1 MNTENQDTTS
11 SLQHK
16 LLGFAVA
23 LLLAVLTF
31 FAVVKGSEIPLADL
45 LSGLRTAS
53 PFFLICAFFSML
65 GFILFEGAALTVL
78 VRGLGFRATA
88 GQGVVYA
95 AADIYFSAITPSA
108 SGGQPASAF
117 FMIRN
122 GIPAT
127 AIMAA
132 LLLNL
137 IMYTL
142 AVITVGIFALLLF
155 PGIFLHFGLL
165 GRICILIGILTLFGL
180 TLLFLLLLRN
190 QQLLKRL
197 ALGIAAFL
205 DALHFRSAPK
215 KIRHKL
221 VHVLEEYDSCVTLVL
236 GKRNML
242 LKVYLLNLL
251 QRVSQ
256 LLVTVFTF
264 LAIRGDASKLAKLF
278 ATQIYVVLGS
288 NSMPLPGGI
297 GVTDYLM
304 LNGYMELMTREQ
316 AYRLELLSRG
326 LSFYLCMFLSLL
338 IVGVGYLFQ
347 KKNKWRKE
355 EKNDWIL

>member
-1 MNTENQDTTS
+1 MNTEQQETTS
-11 SLQHK
+11 SFQHK
-16 LLGFAVA
+16 LLGFAAA
-23 LLLAVLTF
+23 LILAALTF
-31 FAVVKGSEIPLADL
+31 GAVVKGSQIPLGEL
-45 LSGLRTAS
+45 LSGIKTAS
-53 PFFLICAFFSML
+53 PFFLLCAFFSML

-78 VRGLGFRATA
+78 ARGLGFRATA
-88 GQGVVYA
+88 GQGIVYS

-122 GIPAT
+122 GMPAT
-127 AIMAA
+127 AVMAA

-137 IMYTL
+137 IMYIL
-142 AVITVGIFALLLF
+142 AVITVGSFALLLF
-155 PGIFLHFGLL
+155 PGIFLHFSLL
-165 GRICILIGILTLFGL
+165 GRLCILIGILTLFGL
-180 TLLFLLLLRN
+180 TLLFFLLLRN
-190 QQLLKRL
+190 QQLLKKL

-205 DALHFRSAPK
+205 DTLHIHSAAK

-221 VHVLEEYDSCVTLVL
+221 AHVLDEYDSCVTLVL

-242 LKVYLLNLL
+242 LRVYLFNLL

-264 LAIRGDASKLAKLF
+264 SAIHGDASKLAKLF

-326 LSFYLCMFLSLL
+326 LSFYLCMLLSLL
-338 IVGVGYLFQ
+338 IVGAGYLFQ
-347 KKNKWRKE
+347 HFKGNSTAS
-355 EKNDWIL
+355 NV

>member
-1 MNTENQDTTS
+1 
-11 SLQHK
+11 
-16 LLGFAVA
+16 
-23 LLLAVLTF
+23 
-31 FAVVKGSEIPLADL
+31 
-45 LSGLRTAS
+45 
-53 PFFLICAFFSML
+53 
-65 GFILFEGAALTVL
+65 
-78 VRGLGFRATA
+78 
-88 GQGVVYA
+88 
-95 AADIYFSAITPSA
+95 
-108 SGGQPASAF
+108 
-117 FMIRN
+117 
-122 GIPAT
+122 
-127 AIMAA
+127 MAA

-137 IMYTL
+137 IMYIL
-142 AVITVGIFALLLF
+142 AVITVGSFALLLF
-155 PGIFLHFGLL
+155 PGIFLHFSLL
-165 GRICILIGILTLFGL
+165 GRLCILIGILTLFGL
-180 TLLFLLLLRN
+180 TLLFFLLLRN
-190 QQLLKRL
+190 QQLLKKL

-205 DALHFRSAPK
+205 DTLHIHSAAK

-221 VHVLEEYDSCVTLVL
+221 AHVLDEYDSCVTLVL

-242 LKVYLLNLL
+242 LRVYLFNLL

-264 LAIRGDASKLAKLF
+264 SAIHGDASKLAKLF

-338 IVGVGYLFQ
+338 IVGAGYLFQ
-347 KKNKWRKE
+347 HFKGNSTAS
-355 EKNDWIL
+355 NV